1 MHRFTEPSDVAVR
14 APRAP
19 LASGGPGLAQ
29 RRAADV
35 LPVGP
40 AIEERGR
47 RNWALALVAT
57 VARSSWLAVV
67 LTVAFLAGGFG
78 ATLAGG
84 RSLATAAPW
93 IVMGSGVWLAVSI
106 VLTVLRRR

>member
-1 MHRFTEPSDVAVR
+1 MGVPTAPSGPAVAR
-14 APRAP
+14 
-19 LASGGPGLAQ
+19 
-29 RRAADV
+29 RRASDV

-47 RNWALALVAT
+47 RNWALALVAA
-57 VARSSWLAVV
+57 VARTSWLAVV

-84 RSLATAAPW
+84 RSVATAAPW
-93 IVMGSGVWLAVSI
+93 IVMGSGVWLAVSLL
-106 VLTVLRRR
+106 LTVLRKP